1 VKNSKSDNFSIVSH
15 QLCVRMQDIH
25 TREQQLSNSERS
37 RPKNKSA
44 PSGKSEDIPAALR
57 DGSKTRSPS
66 LKSMATSGLPFGR
79 IAIGLGL
86 LLAGG
91 ATVKI
96 FTTPSE
102 SPISVPSAG
111 TSTSATDTSQSA
123 NADNLLNHLPYTE
136 APAAELVGIGGGYRL
151 RKTAAAKFQAMVA
164 AARSS
169 GIDITTISAFR
180 SVEDQKRLFFGVG
193 AERGQQ
199 PTKRAEV
206 SAPPKYSEHHTGY
219 AIDVGDGTVPATNL
233 NQNFDTTPAFKWLKA
248 NAATYSFELSFPKD
262 NIQKVSYEPW
272 HWRFVGDI
280 NSLETF
286 YKAHNLQ
293 NK

>member
-1 VKNSKSDNFSIVSH
+1 
-15 QLCVRMQDIH
+15 MQYSR
-25 TREQQLSNSERS
+25 TREHQLSNSDRS
-37 RPKNKSA
+37 RPANKSA
-44 PSGKSEDIPAALR
+44 HLGKAEDIPAALR
-57 DGSKTRSPS
+57 NGGKARSDHP
-66 LKSMATSGLPFGR
+66 KSMVASKQLPLGG
-79 IAIGLGL
+79 IAIRLGI

-91 ATVKI
+91 AAFT
-96 FTTPSE
+96 FATTPRDSRTTPTSIASTGNISE
-102 SPISVPSAG
+102 PG
-111 TSTSATDTSQSA
+111 SQSTTT
-123 NADNLLNHLPYTE
+123 DNVLNHLPYLE
-136 APAAELVGIGGGYRL
+136 APDAELVSIGGGYRL
-151 RKTAAAKFQAMVA
+151 RKAAATKFQSMIA
-164 AARSS
+164 AARSN
-169 GIDITTISAFR
+169 GVNITTISAFR

-219 AIDVGDGTVPATNL
+219 AIDVGDSAVPATNL
-233 NQNFDTTPAFKWLKA
+233 NQNFDTTPAYKWLKA

-286 YKAHNLQ
+286 YKAHNL
-293 NK
+293 KSK

>member
-1 VKNSKSDNFSIVSH
+1 
-15 QLCVRMQDIH
+15 
-25 TREQQLSNSERS
+25 LSNLDRS
-37 RPKNKSA
+37 RPADTSA
-44 PSGKSEDIPAALR
+44 YLDKAEDIPAALR
-57 DGSKTRSPS
+57 NEDPDRDRANPISSV
-66 LKSMATSGLPFGR
+66 ATSPRLPFGLM
-79 IAIGLGL
+79 ALGLGI

-91 ATVKI
+91 TAFSVLSAAKAPREN
-96 FTTPSE
+96 FTTPTVAARDPKNPE
-102 SPISVPSAG
+102 
-111 TSTSATDTSQSA
+111 TSASNNSQPPDV
-123 NADNLLNHLPYTE
+123 DNLLNHLSYDQ
-136 APAAELVGIGGGYRL
+136 APNAELVSIGGDYRL
-151 RKTAAAKFQAMVA
+151 RKTAASKFQSMVN

-169 GIDITTISAFR
+169 GVNITTISAFR

-219 AIDVGDGTVPATNL
+219 AVDIGDSSVPATNL
-233 NQNFDTTPAFKWLKA
+233 NQNFDTTPAYKWMKA

-286 YKAHNLQ
+286 YKAHNLKG
-293 NK
+293 N

>member
-1 VKNSKSDNFSIVSH
+1 
-15 QLCVRMQDIH
+15 M
-25 TREQQLSNSERS
+25 SNSDRS
-37 RPKNKSA
+37 RPANNSA
-44 PSGKSEDIPAALR
+44 LGKAEEIPAALR
-57 DGSKTRSPS
+57 DGGKTRLGKADARQTRRPHNN
-66 LKSMATSGLPFGR
+66 ATAKPLQL
-79 IAIGLGL
+79 ALLLGG

-91 ATVKI
+91 IAATLI
-96 FTTPSE
+96 LAPQDRRPTTPIANIDPSE
-102 SPISVPSAG
+102 PNTQTAITPQPTAENV
-111 TSTSATDTSQSA
+111 
-123 NADNLLNHLPYTE
+123 LNHLSYTE
-136 APAAELVGIGGGYRL
+136 APEAELVAIGGGYRL
-151 RKTAAAKFQAMVA
+151 RTAAATKFRSMVA

-169 GIDITTISAFR
+169 GVNITTISAFR
-180 SVEDQKRLFFGVG
+180 TVEDQKRLFFGVG
-193 AERGQQ
+193 EERGQR

-233 NQNFDTTPAFKWLKA
+233 NQNFDTTPAYKWLKA
-248 NAATYSFELSFPKD
+248 HAATYSFELSFPKD

-293 NK
+293 PK